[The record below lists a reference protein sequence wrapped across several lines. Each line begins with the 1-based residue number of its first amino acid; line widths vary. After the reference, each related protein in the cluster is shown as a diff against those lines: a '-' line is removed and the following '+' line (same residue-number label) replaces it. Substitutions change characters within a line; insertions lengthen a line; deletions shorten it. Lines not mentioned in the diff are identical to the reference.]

1 MAVNACADYHEDSN
15 LFDAWYMASRH
26 GYMDMIQLLA
36 EHGANINDPITAMI
50 TVYAEGSERITK
62 YLIDNGADVDM
73 QDAIGNTALH
83 VAALNHRTVNAKALL
98 AAGADPSIKNDEG
111 KTALDIAKDSGA
123 KDVEKIIK
131 GAR

>member
-36 EHGANINDPITAMI
+36 EHGADINDKNTGMLIR
-50 TVYAEGSERITK
+50 YAQGSERITK

-73 QDAIGNTALH
+73 QDAIGTTALH
-83 VAALNHRTVNAKALL
+83 IAALNHRTANAKALL
-98 AAGADPSIKNDEG
+98 EAGADPSIKNDES
-111 KTALDIAKDSGA
+111 KTALDIAKDSDA
-123 KDVEKIIK
+123 KEIVKLLE